1 MNVSNC
7 AYDEERRTLIDDNG
21 QPFEASSIEQ
31 FMTYLRLNP
40 AYMIDLCTRT
50 VGIGETLK
58 SMIGWD
64 TAQEKFDEAVEKKDY
79 KFMYTVHLFLETIS
93 EYFSVIKNDS
103 SMARLMYEQ
112 DETGSYFR
120 VKKNVL
126 DTLGPDKLVI
136 CSEGLS
142 GSRYDEYRSGKADS
156 DQLSVM
162 EIQCCKT
169 LCTYNIISCSRFI
182 QCMTS
187 KREFNAG
194 VSKFKKAFQ
203 KALSN
208 LDGEDAAKKIENI
221 SSVNENV
228 SENTNGGISE
238 NPVSQVSQVED
249 KKAETH
255 SNSEYTKAVMTGGVL
270 QFARQTENGEN
281 RIRVFSSEDSLIE
294 TAGHCKQYVDFLM
307 GKVRNAVDKLV
318 SAYEEVDSNS
328 ETVDE
333 AVDKLIENHPF
344 DINSMLMNVINSVQ
358 EVLVITRGR
367 EDIYQELKDHFIM
380 SNKNIHGKLSQAF
393 KEKADFED
401 ENSSD
406 IYLGIVSKPVD
417 KFDTLIDP
425 WLSRDEKKKLVD
437 GAEQAAKMQTLA
449 VIRMSN
455 AIKSDGYA
463 LDTVC
468 TIS

>member
-1 MNVSNC
+1 MNVSSC
-7 AYDEERRTLIDDNG
+7 AYDKERRTLIDDNG
-21 QPFEASSIEQ
+21 QPFEASTIEQ
-31 FMTYLRLNP
+31 FMAYLRLNP

-103 SMARLMYEQ
+103 SMAKLMYEQ

-142 GSRYDEYRSGKADS
+142 SSKYDEYRSGKADS

-208 LDGEDAAKKIENI
+208 LDGEEAAKKIENV
-221 SSVNENV
+221 SSVSESV
-228 SENTNGGISE
+228 SGNTNGGISG
-238 NPVSQVSQVED
+238 NPVGQVEE

-255 SNSEYTKAVMTGGVL
+255 SNNEYTKAVMTGGVL
-270 QFARQTENGEN
+270 QFARQTEDGEN

-307 GKVRNAVDKLV
+307 GKVRSAVDKLV

-344 DINSMLMNVINSVQ
+344 DINSMLMDVTNSVQ

-425 WLSRDEKKKLVD
+425 WLSRDEKKGLVD

-449 VIRMSN
+449 IIRMSN

-468 TIS
+468 TIN

>member
-1 MNVSNC
+1 MNASDC
-7 AYDEERRTLIDDNG
+7 TYDKERRTLIDDNG
-21 QPFEASSIEQ
+21 QPFAASNIEQ
-31 FMTYLRLNP
+31 FRTYLRINP
-40 AYMIDLCTRT
+40 AYMLDICTRT

-58 SMIGWD
+58 NMISWD
-64 TAQEKFDEAVEKKDY
+64 SAQEKFDESVEKKDY
-79 KFMYTVHLFLETIS
+79 KFMYTVHLFLETMS
-93 EYFSVIKNDS
+93 EYMSVVKNDS
-103 SMARLMYEQ
+103 NMANLMYEQ

-120 VKKNVL
+120 IKKNAL
-126 DTLGPDKLVI
+126 DTMGPNKLFI
-136 CSEGLS
+136 CNDGLS
-142 GSRYDEYRSGKADS
+142 SSRYDKYTSGKLDS
-156 DQLSVM
+156 DQMSVM

-169 LCTYNIISCSRFI
+169 LCTYNIINCARYAQS
-182 QCMTS
+182 MTS
-187 KREFNAG
+187 KREFNTE
-194 VSKFKKAFQ
+194 VRKFKKELE
-203 KALSN
+203 KELSK
-208 LDGEDAAKKIENI
+208 LDGEDAAKKIEN
-221 SSVNENV
+221 V
-228 SENTNGGISE
+228 SENLGGGQAIEGNGHESAG
-238 NPVSQVSQVED
+238 VQQVEE
-249 KKAETH
+249 KRVETH

-270 QFARQTENGEN
+270 QFARQTEDGEN

-307 GKVRNAVDKLV
+307 GKVRSAVDKLV

-344 DINSMLMNVINSVQ
+344 DINSMLMDVTNSVQ

-380 SNKNIHGKLSQAF
+380 SNKNIHGKLSKAF

-425 WLSRDEKKKLVD
+425 WLSRDEKRELVD
-437 GAEQAAKMQTLA
+437 GAEQAARMQTLA
-449 VIRMSN
+449 IIRMSN
-455 AIKSDGYA
+455 SIKSDEYT

-468 TIS
+468 TIN

>member
-1 MNVSNC
+1 MNASDC
-7 AYDEERRTLIDDNG
+7 TYDKERRTLSDDKG
-21 QPFEASSIEQ
+21 QPFAASNIEQ
-31 FMTYLRLNP
+31 FRTYLRINP
-40 AYMIDLCTRT
+40 AYMLDICTRT

-58 SMIGWD
+58 NMISWD
-64 TAQEKFDEAVEKKDY
+64 SAQEKFDESVEKKDY
-79 KFMYTVHLFLETIS
+79 KFMYTVHLFLETMS
-93 EYFSVIKNDS
+93 EYMSVVKNDS
-103 SMARLMYEQ
+103 NMANLMYEQ

-120 VKKNVL
+120 IKKNVL
-126 DTLGPDKLVI
+126 DTMGPNKLFI
-136 CSEGLS
+136 CSDGLNS
-142 GSRYDEYRSGKADS
+142 SRYDEYTSGKLDS
-156 DQLSVM
+156 DQMSVM

-169 LCTYNIISCSRFI
+169 LCTYNIINCARYAQS
-182 QCMTS
+182 MTS
-187 KREFNAG
+187 KREFNTE
-194 VSKFKKAFQ
+194 VRKFKKELE
-203 KALSN
+203 KELSK
-208 LDGEDAAKKIENI
+208 LYGEDAAKKIEN
-221 SSVNENV
+221 V
-228 SENTNGGISE
+228 SENIGNGQAIEDNGHESAG
-238 NPVSQVSQVED
+238 VQQVEE
-249 KKAETH
+249 KKVEIH

-307 GKVRNAVDKLV
+307 GKVRNAVDKLT

-358 EVLVITRGR
+358 EALVITRGR
-367 EDIYQELKDHFIM
+367 EDIYQELKDHFII
-380 SNKNIHGKLSQAF
+380 SNKNIHGKLSNAF

-425 WLSRDEKKKLVD
+425 WLSRDEKRGLVD
-437 GAEQAAKMQTLA
+437 GAEQAARMQTLA
-449 VIRMSN
+449 IIRMSN
-455 AIKSDGYA
+455 SIKSDGYT

-468 TIS
+468 TIN

>member
-1 MNVSNC
+1 MNASDC
-7 AYDEERRTLIDDNG
+7 TYDKERRTLIDANG
-21 QPFEASSIEQ
+21 QPFVASNIEQ
-31 FMTYLRLNP
+31 FRTYLRINQ
-40 AYMIDLCTRT
+40 AYMIDICTRT

-58 SMIGWD
+58 NMISWD
-64 TAQEKFDEAVEKKDY
+64 SAQEKFDESVEKKDY
-79 KFMYTVHLFLETIS
+79 KFMYTVHLFLETMS
-93 EYFSVIKNDS
+93 EYMSAVKNDS
-103 SMARLMYEQ
+103 NMANLMYEQ

-120 VKKNVL
+120 VRKNAL
-126 DTLGPDKLVI
+126 DTMGPNKLFI
-136 CSEGLS
+136 CSDGLS
-142 GSRYDEYRSGKADS
+142 SSRYDEYTSGKLDS
-156 DQLSVM
+156 DQMSVM

-169 LCTYNIISCSRFI
+169 LCTYNIINCARYAQS
-182 QCMTS
+182 MTS
-187 KREFNAG
+187 KREFNTE
-194 VSKFKKAFQ
+194 VRKFKKELE
-203 KALSN
+203 KELSK
-208 LDGEDAAKKIENI
+208 LDGEDAAKKIEN
-221 SSVNENV
+221 V
-228 SENTNGGISE
+228 SGNLGGGQAIEGNGHESAG
-238 NPVSQVSQVED
+238 VQQVEE
-249 KKAETH
+249 KRVETH

-307 GKVRNAVDKLV
+307 GKVRNAVDKLT
-318 SAYEEVDSNS
+318 SAYEEVDADS

-344 DINSMLMNVINSVQ
+344 DINSMLMDVANSVQ
-358 EVLVITRGR
+358 EALVITRGR

-380 SNKNIHGKLSQAF
+380 SNKNIHGKLSNAF

-425 WLSRDEKKKLVD
+425 WLSRDEKRELVD
-437 GAEQAAKMQTLA
+437 GAEQAARMQTLA
-449 VIRMSN
+449 IIRMSN
-455 AIKSDGYA
+455 SIKSDGYT

-468 TIS
+468 TIN

>member
-1 MNVSNC
+1 MNVSSC
-7 AYDEERRTLIDDNG
+7 AYDKERRTLIDDNG
-21 QPFEASSIEQ
+21 QPFEASTIEQ
-31 FMTYLRLNP
+31 FMAYLRLNP

-93 EYFSVIKNDS
+93 EYFSVIRNDS
-103 SMARLMYEQ
+103 SMAKLMYEQ

-142 GSRYDEYRSGKADS
+142 GSKYDEYRSGKADS

-208 LDGEDAAKKIENI
+208 LDGEEAAKKIENV
-221 SSVNENV
+221 SSVSESV
-228 SENTNGGISE
+228 SGNTNGSISGD
-238 NPVSQVSQVED
+238 PVSQVEE

-255 SNSEYTKAVMTGGVL
+255 SNNEYTKAVMTGGVL
-270 QFARQTENGEN
+270 QFARQTEDGEN

-307 GKVRNAVDKLV
+307 GKVRSAVDKLV
-318 SAYEEVDSNS
+318 SAYDEVDSNS

-333 AVDKLIENHPF
+333 AIDKLIENHPF
-344 DINSMLMNVINSVQ
+344 DINSMLMDVTNSVQ

-380 SNKNIHGKLSQAF
+380 SNKNIHGKLSKAF

-406 IYLGIVSKPVD
+406 MYLGIVSKPVD
-417 KFDTLIDP
+417 KFDTLINP
-425 WLSRDEKKKLVD
+425 WLSRDEKKGLVD

-449 VIRMSN
+449 IIRMSN
-455 AIKSDGYA
+455 AIESDGYT

-468 TIS
+468 TIN

>member
-1 MNVSNC
+1 MNASDC
-7 AYDEERRTLIDDNG
+7 TYDKERRTLIDDNG
-21 QPFEASSIEQ
+21 QPFAASNIEQ
-31 FMTYLRLNP
+31 FRTYLRINP
-40 AYMIDLCTRT
+40 AYMLDICTRT

-58 SMIGWD
+58 NMISWD
-64 TAQEKFDEAVEKKDY
+64 SAQEKFDESVEKKDY
-79 KFMYTVHLFLETIS
+79 KFMYTVHLFLETMS
-93 EYFSVIKNDS
+93 EYMSVVKNDS
-103 SMARLMYEQ
+103 NMANLMYEQ

-120 VKKNVL
+120 IKKNAL
-126 DTLGPDKLVI
+126 DTMGPNKLFI
-136 CSEGLS
+136 CSDGLS
-142 GSRYDEYRSGKADS
+142 SSRYDEYTSGKLDS
-156 DQLSVM
+156 DQMSVM

-169 LCTYNIISCSRFI
+169 LCTYNIINCARYAQS
-182 QCMTS
+182 MTS
-187 KREFNAG
+187 KREFNTE
-194 VSKFKKAFQ
+194 VRKFKKELE
-203 KALSN
+203 KELSK
-208 LDGEDAAKKIENI
+208 LDGEDAAKKIEN
-221 SSVNENV
+221 V
-228 SENTNGGISE
+228 SGNLGGGQAIEGNGHESAG
-238 NPVSQVSQVED
+238 VQQVEE
-249 KKAETH
+249 KRVETH

-270 QFARQTENGEN
+270 QFARQTEDGEN

-307 GKVRNAVDKLV
+307 GKVRSAVDKLV

-344 DINSMLMNVINSVQ
+344 DINSMLMDVTNSVQ

-380 SNKNIHGKLSQAF
+380 SNKNIHGKLSKAF

-425 WLSRDEKKKLVD
+425 WLSRDEKRVLVE
-437 GAEQAAKMQTLA
+437 GAEQAARMQTLA
-449 VIRMSN
+449 IIRMSN
-455 AIKSDGYA
+455 SIKSDGYT

-468 TIS
+468 TIN

>member
-1 MNVSNC
+1 MNVSSC
-7 AYDEERRTLIDDNG
+7 AYDKERRTLIDDNG
-21 QPFEASSIEQ
+21 QPFEASNIEQ

-93 EYFSVIKNDS
+93 EYFSIIRNDS
-103 SMARLMYEQ
+103 SMAKLMYEQ

-142 GSRYDEYRSGKADS
+142 GSKYDEYRSGKADS

-208 LDGEDAAKKIENI
+208 LDGEEAAKKIENV
-221 SSVNENV
+221 SSVSESV
-228 SENTNGGISE
+228 SGNTNGGISGDH
-238 NPVSQVSQVED
+238 VSQVEE

-255 SNSEYTKAVMTGGVL
+255 SNNEYTKAVMTGVVL
-270 QFARQTENGEN
+270 QFARQTEDGEN

-307 GKVRNAVDKLV
+307 GKVRSAVDKLV

-344 DINSMLMNVINSVQ
+344 DINSMLMDVTNSVQ

-380 SNKNIHGKLSQAF
+380 SNKNIHGKLSKAF

-417 KFDTLIDP
+417 KFDTLINP
-425 WLSRDEKKKLVD
+425 WLSRDEKKGLVD

-449 VIRMSN
+449 IIRMSN

-468 TIS
+468 TIN

>member
-1 MNVSNC
+1 MNVSSC
-7 AYDEERRTLIDDNG
+7 AYDKERRTLIDDNG
-21 QPFEASSIEQ
+21 QPFEVSDIEQ
-31 FMTYLRLNP
+31 FMTYLRLNQ

-103 SMARLMYEQ
+103 SMAKLMYEQ

-126 DTLGPDKLVI
+126 DTLGPNKLVI

-142 GSRYDEYRSGKADS
+142 GSKYDEYRSGKADS

-208 LDGEDAAKKIENI
+208 LDGEEAAKKIENV
-221 SSVNENV
+221 SSVSESV
-228 SENTNGGISE
+228 SGNTNGGISGD
-238 NPVSQVSQVED
+238 PVSQVEK
-249 KKAETH
+249 KKAEIH
-255 SNSEYTKAVMTGGVL
+255 SNNEYTKAVMTGGVL
-270 QFARQTENGEN
+270 QFARQTEDGEN

-307 GKVRNAVDKLV
+307 GKVRSAVDKLV

-344 DINSMLMNVINSVQ
+344 DINSMLMDVTNSVQ

-367 EDIYQELKDHFIM
+367 EDIYHELKDHFIM
-380 SNKNIHGKLSQAF
+380 SNKNIHGKLSKAF

-425 WLSRDEKKKLVD
+425 WLSRDEKKGLVD

-449 VIRMSN
+449 IIRMSN

-468 TIS
+468 TIN

>member
-1 MNVSNC
+1 MNASDC
-7 AYDEERRTLIDDNG
+7 TYDKERRTLIDDKG
-21 QPFEASSIEQ
+21 QPFAASNIEQ
-31 FMTYLRLNP
+31 FRTYLRINP
-40 AYMIDLCTRT
+40 AYMLDICTRT

-58 SMIGWD
+58 NMISWD
-64 TAQEKFDEAVEKKDY
+64 SAQEKFDESVEKKDY
-79 KFMYTVHLFLETIS
+79 KFMYTVHLFLETMS
-93 EYFSVIKNDS
+93 EYMSVVKNDS
-103 SMARLMYEQ
+103 NMANLMYEQ

-120 VKKNVL
+120 IKKNVL
-126 DTLGPDKLVI
+126 DTMGPNKLFI
-136 CSEGLS
+136 CNDGLS
-142 GSRYDEYRSGKADS
+142 SSRYDEYISGKLDS
-156 DQLSVM
+156 DQMSVM

-169 LCTYNIISCSRFI
+169 LCTYNIINCARYAQS
-182 QCMTS
+182 MTS
-187 KREFNAG
+187 KREFNTG
-194 VSKFKKAFQ
+194 VRKFKKELE
-203 KALSN
+203 KELSK
-208 LDGEDAAKKIENI
+208 LDGEDAAKNI
-221 SSVNENV
+221 ENV
-228 SENTNGGISE
+228 SENIGNGQAIEG
-238 NPVSQVSQVED
+238 NGHED
-249 KKAETH
+249 AGVQQIEEKKVETH

-307 GKVRNAVDKLV
+307 GRIRNAVDKLT
-318 SAYEEVDSNS
+318 SAYEEVDAGS

-344 DINSMLMNVINSVQ
+344 DINSMLMDVANSVQ
-358 EVLVITRGR
+358 EALVITRGR
-367 EDIYQELKDHFIM
+367 EDIYQELKDHFII
-380 SNKNIHGKLSQAF
+380 SNKNIHGKLSNAF

-425 WLSRDEKKKLVD
+425 WLSRDEKRELVE

-449 VIRMSN
+449 IIRMSN
-455 AIKSDGYA
+455 SIKSDGYT

-468 TIS
+468 TIN

>member
-1 MNVSNC
+1 MNASDC
-7 AYDEERRTLIDDNG
+7 TYDKERRTLIDDNG
-21 QPFEASSIEQ
+21 QPFVASNIEQ
-31 FMTYLRLNP
+31 FRTYLRINP
-40 AYMIDLCTRT
+40 AYMLDICTRT

-58 SMIGWD
+58 NMISWD
-64 TAQEKFDEAVEKKDY
+64 SAQEKFNESVEKKDY
-79 KFMYTVHLFLETIS
+79 KFMYTVHLFLETMS
-93 EYFSVIKNDS
+93 EYMSAVKNDS
-103 SMARLMYEQ
+103 NMANLMYEQ

-120 VKKNVL
+120 IKKNVL
-126 DTLGPDKLVI
+126 DTMGPNKLFI
-136 CSEGLS
+136 CNDGLS
-142 GSRYDEYRSGKADS
+142 SSRYDEYTSGRLDS
-156 DQLSVM
+156 DQMSVM

-169 LCTYNIISCSRFI
+169 LCTYNIINCARYAQS
-182 QCMTS
+182 MTS
-187 KREFNAG
+187 KREFNTE
-194 VSKFKKAFQ
+194 VRKFKKELE
-203 KALSN
+203 KELSK

-221 SSVNENV
+221 SENIG
-228 SENTNGGISE
+228 NGQAIEGNGHE
-238 NPVSQVSQVED
+238 DAGVQQVEE
-249 KKAETH
+249 KKVETH

-307 GKVRNAVDKLV
+307 GKVRNAVDKLT
-318 SAYEEVDSNS
+318 SAYEEADADS

-344 DINSMLMNVINSVQ
+344 DINSMLMDVANSVQ
-358 EVLVITRGR
+358 EALVITRGR

-380 SNKNIHGKLSQAF
+380 SNKNIHGKLSNAF

-425 WLSRDEKKKLVD
+425 WLSRDEKRELVG
-437 GAEQAAKMQTLA
+437 GAEQAARMQTLA
-449 VIRMSN
+449 IIRMSN
-455 AIKSDGYA
+455 SIKSDGYT

-468 TIS
+468 TIN

>member
-1 MNVSNC
+1 MNMSSC
-7 AYDEERRTLIDDNG
+7 AYDKERRTLIDDNG
-21 QPFEASSIEQ
+21 QPFEASNIEQ

-64 TAQEKFDEAVEKKDY
+64 TAQEKFDEVVEKKDY

-103 SMARLMYEQ
+103 SMAKLMYEQ

-142 GSRYDEYRSGKADS
+142 GSKYDEYRSGKADS

-169 LCTYNIISCSRFI
+169 LCTYNIINCSRFI

-203 KALSN
+203 KTLSN
-208 LDGEDAAKKIENI
+208 LDGEEADKKIENVSANAGVNSGNTSVSI
-221 SSVNENV
+221 S
-228 SENTNGGISE
+228 GD
-238 NPVSQVSQVED
+238 PVSQVEE

-270 QFARQTENGEN
+270 QFARQTEDGEN

-307 GKVRNAVDKLV
+307 GKVRSAVDKLV
-318 SAYEEVDSNS
+318 SAYDEVDSNS

-333 AVDKLIENHPF
+333 AIDKLIENHPF
-344 DINSMLMNVINSVQ
+344 DINSMLMDVTNSVQ

-417 KFDTLIDP
+417 KFDTLINP
-425 WLSRDEKKKLVD
+425 WLSRDEKKRLVD

-449 VIRMSN
+449 IIRMSN
-455 AIKSDGYA
+455 AIESDGYA

-468 TIS
+468 TIN